1 VLSAVPSSPR
11 AHCNKPCSTA
21 RRHHGHGSLCCA
33 NIDCN
38 AVHVS
43 DPVRSLCWVVTAPQQ
58 QTFSRVVKLRWR
70 QLACSCRSRPVPPAQ
85 YQLFLSPEKGN
96 PTMPASPIRSL
107 LSIRKPP
114 HLLLTASLTTPA
126 QKPMPAER
134 SKRLCRLSG
143 TGIKL
148 LRVLY
153 CGTVRSVWCAG
164 ARSGRRAGG
173 RGGRR
178 AGRQHEEESVLVMSV

>member
-1 VLSAVPSSPR
+1 
-11 AHCNKPCSTA
+11 
-21 RRHHGHGSLCCA
+21 
-33 NIDCN
+33 
-38 AVHVS
+38 
-43 DPVRSLCWVVTAPQQ
+43 
-58 QTFSRVVKLRWR
+58 
-70 QLACSCRSRPVPPAQ
+70 
-85 YQLFLSPEKGN
+85 
-96 PTMPASPIRSL
+96 MPASPIRSL

-153 CGTVRSVWCAG
+153 CGTEG
-164 ARSGRRAGG
+164 ACGVQARGPADGQEGGAAGG
-173 RGGRR
+173 Q
-178 AGRQHEEESVLVMSV
+178 AGSMRKRVFL